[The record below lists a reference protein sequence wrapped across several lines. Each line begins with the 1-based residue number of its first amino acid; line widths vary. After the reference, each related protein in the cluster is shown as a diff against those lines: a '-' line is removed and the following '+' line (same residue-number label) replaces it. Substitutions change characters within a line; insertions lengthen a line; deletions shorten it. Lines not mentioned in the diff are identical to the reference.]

1 MQHKC
6 VIHVTTRYS
15 KRYSPAKTTVCQV
28 IINASDNIRQNI
40 HYVYVVHGSQFML
53 GSYSNYSQKFYV
65 VKHNRN
71 IIYKNDV

>member
-1 MQHKC
+1 MSQHD
-6 VIHVTTRYS
+6 YS

-40 HYVYVVHGSQFML
+40 HYVVHGSEFML

-65 VKHNRN
+65 
-71 IIYKNDV
+71 